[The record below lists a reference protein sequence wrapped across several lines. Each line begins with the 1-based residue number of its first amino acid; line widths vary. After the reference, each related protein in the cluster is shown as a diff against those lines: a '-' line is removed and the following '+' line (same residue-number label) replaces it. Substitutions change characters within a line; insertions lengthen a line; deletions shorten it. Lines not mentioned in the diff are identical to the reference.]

1 MLAARLQFIG
11 ARILAPRTLGG
22 KPSSH
27 GDTGLSLRSYAGPRV
42 VVDDHAR
49 ELARLTLTHAQSQEQ
64 GDHDESDDEAPPKA
78 DGAVA
83 RAEAEPEAHGH
94 P

>member
-27 GDTGLSLRSYAGPRV
+27 GDTRFSFSRNAGPRV

-49 ELARLTLTHAQSQEQ
+49 ELARLTS
-64 GDHDESDDEAPPKA
+64 
-78 DGAVA
+78 
-83 RAEAEPEAHGH
+83 AH